1 MIREQMPARN
11 DGQHTGFYVGEEFDN
26 MKYIGNYWNIMTF
39 DIKHLN
45 IVQNADECS
54 CFEQY

>member
-39 DIKHLN
+39 DIKHLK
-45 IVQNADECS
+45 IVPHVG
-54 CFEQY
+54 

>member
-45 IVQNADECS
+45 IVPHVG
-54 CFEQY
+54 